1 MEDYAGRCLGIC
13 WEEGHAGVSGEVS
26 RVFAGRK
33 GVEECAGRCLGSCW
47 EEGRE
52 GVSVEV
58 SGVFPG
64 GGVFLYFLYSFPSL
78 A

>member
-58 SGVFPG
+58 S
-64 GGVFLYFLYSFPSL
+64 SFFRDEESFFIHHL
-78 A
+78 